1 MWLHFSQVMNFARW
15 MATGAMELCHLR
27 SRSHAMP
34 CVFISGRATQGNSV
48 LQRST
53 WRYKTTEQST
63 SFWPGVR
70 THLYNIEDST
80 RKDTLGRFASD
91 IALRGDETHIGEQ
104 TSCLAFLFFRLDASW
119 VLNCS
124 YTMKMGQWWHHFI
137 NIRGQLNFW
146 RNSWKQAANYLQMFR
161 VVDAKNTLIIKIPFS
176 NHL

>member
-1 MWLHFSQVMNFARW
+1 MVAFFSQVMNFARW
-15 MATGAMELCHLR
+15 MAMGAMELCHLR

-63 SFWPGVR
+63 SFWPGVC

-80 RKDTLGRFASD
+80 RKDTLGKYESD
-91 IALRGDETHIGEQ
+91 IALWGDE
-104 TSCLAFLFFRLDASW
+104 TSCLAFLFLRLDAGW

-124 YTMKMGQWWHHFI
+124 YAMKEGEWWHHFI
-137 NIRGQLNFW
+137 NIRGPIKFLGELLEASRQIFANVSCCRCKKYFDYS
-146 RNSWKQAANYLQMFR
+146 NSLVKSSL
-161 VVDAKNTLIIKIPFS
+161 
-176 NHL
+176 